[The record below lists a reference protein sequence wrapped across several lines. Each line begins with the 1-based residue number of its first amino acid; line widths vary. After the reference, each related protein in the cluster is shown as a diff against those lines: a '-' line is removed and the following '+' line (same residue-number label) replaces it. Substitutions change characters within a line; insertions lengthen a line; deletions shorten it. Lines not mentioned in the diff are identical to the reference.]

1 VRVPFF
7 LEPDYPTDPAW
18 WETNRIRLERKWGGK
33 REFEEQK
40 RRHRLKER
48 GREVGINNFNLD
60 RKASNTMASHRL
72 VQWITKTVGINAAEA
87 VYSELNKRHF
97 EDGER
102 LNNPDMLAKV
112 AAEVA
117 GVNQQEATD
126 FVIGPQGLNEIRS
139 AQKLLSD
146 LGIHS
151 IPTFIMGGQMIVNGA
166 VKSDELVRIFRRIE
180 KSGQSFDGSVFADVL
195 GIPEAIMEKEFLHVA
210 QA

>member
-1 VRVPFF
+1 
-7 LEPDYPTDPAW
+7 
-18 WETNRIRLERKWGGK
+18 
-33 REFEEQK
+33 
-40 RRHRLKER
+40 
-48 GREVGINNFNLD
+48 
-60 RKASNTMASHRL
+60 MASHRL

>member
-1 VRVPFF
+1 
-7 LEPDYPTDPAW
+7 
-18 WETNRIRLERKWGGK
+18 
-33 REFEEQK
+33 
-40 RRHRLKER
+40 
-48 GREVGINNFNLD
+48 
-60 RKASNTMASHRL
+60 MASHRL

-146 LGIHS
+146 LGIHRCARELGPANVDALRESDGGMLRASCS